1 MASPEF
7 IALEDVTRGEGLEAS
22 RPQSIADRFLG
33 MLSKQGETPSW
44 DDEDFSDRRSCASV
58 NPYGTPV
65 RRSARLSWASDA
77 TSHEGDQRARSP
89 AANSPRKKGS
99 RRAGILAQVS
109 ARFSAGRRSSRS
121 SNASAAS
128 SDVDEP
134 HTKSKGGVWARL
146 EARRAASSPLGRSS
160 WRNSRASG
168 ATAYDAGKPP
178 FKSPLVT
185 SDRTTSAREELE
197 ALGKGRLSVGTTL
210 EEIEGFGK
218 TALPPSPRLYPLPMS
233 DADAAVKRQVDSVIA
248 RKAAQTPTPTPTPP
262 ASGRGATSPVTLRRS
277 ARRIGVS
284 SPYSSPTGRR
294 SRGPWPRRT
303 TSPSVLPGA
312 SSAPG
317 AVGGGGSSTP
327 TGQPRHEARGQSDQ
341 GRYISYWRRL
351 APPPKAEMQ
360 LGLHAARAAGLLRR
374 GEEEGDLLAQLG
386 LRLQAA
392 ADAKALLDF
401 EFSHI
406 EPKLDLGRLLTSS
419 DTGQRSDLTATV
431 GVLRRHFGALK
442 RVHEA
447 FAARNKSWQMAG
459 GPKSTRCGLPHVLA
473 THVISKNE
481 LHLLIDETG
490 MLGGRLDRTMADVI
504 FVRCSLRTLQQ
515 VATAPMRLHYDYT
528 MTPSP
533 GVGRRPLS
541 SRRASRHRLLLTHS
555 RTHARTLARSLAR
568 THVVT
573 EALTHLGNWE
583 IDVATGLASPDD
595 NNPDNELMLHEMLAA
610 FVRLAAARYNDK
622 ARAVTKASAPKP
634 LPSQRS
640 APFPRLADKTE
651 ELLRAFVLPLEK

>member
-7 IALEDVTRGEGLEAS
+7 IALEDVARGEGLEAS
-22 RPQSIADRFLG
+22 SPQSIADRFLG

-58 NPYGTPV
+58 KPSGTPV

-99 RRAGILAQVS
+99 RRAGILSQVS
-109 ARFSAGRRSSRS
+109 ARFSAGRRSSRG

-128 SDVDEP
+128 SDMDEP
-134 HTKSKGGVWARL
+134 HTKSKGGVWARARL
-146 EARRAASSPLGRSS
+146 EARRAASSPLGRRS
-160 WRNSRASG
+160 WRNSRASS

-178 FKSPLVT
+178 LKSPLAA
-185 SDRTTSAREELE
+185 SARTTSAREELE
-197 ALGKGRLSVGTTL
+197 GLAKGRLSPGKAVGTTL

-218 TALPPSPRLYPLPMS
+218 TAVAPSPRLHRLPMS
-233 DADAAVKRQVDSVIA
+233 DADAAVKRQVDSVIG
-248 RKAAQTPTPTPTPP
+248 RKAAPTPTLTPTPP

-294 SRGPWPRRT
+294 SRGPWSRSP

-327 TGQPRHEARGQSDQ
+327 TGQQRHEARSQPDQ
-341 GRYISYWRRL
+341 GRYISYWRRP
-351 APPPKAEMQ
+351 APPSKAEMQ
-360 LGLHAARAAGLLRR
+360 LGLHAARAAGLPRR

-392 ADAKALLDF
+392 ADTKALLDF
-401 EFSHI
+401 EFSHL

-419 DTGQRSDLTATV
+419 DTGQRTDLDATV

-490 MLGGRLDRTMADVI
+490 MLGGGLNRTMADVI
-504 FVRCSLRTLQQ
+504 FARCSLRTLQQ
-515 VATAPMRLHYDYT
+515 VASPNAP
-528 MTPSP
+528 
-533 GVGRRPLS
+533 
-541 SRRASRHRLLLTHS
+541 
-555 RTHARTLARSLAR
+555 SL
-568 THVVT
+568 
-573 EALTHLGNWE
+573 
-583 IDVATGLASPDD
+583 
-595 NNPDNELMLHEMLAA
+595 
-610 FVRLAAARYNDK
+610 
-622 ARAVTKASAPKP
+622 
-634 LPSQRS
+634 
-640 APFPRLADKTE
+640 
-651 ELLRAFVLPLEK
+651 